1 MNSQHVAPFCKL
13 KEFAFFKPGDVAPSG
28 ADKRSPSVNRLQGAF
43 QARHLCRIGG
53 DQAPRHQV
61 TSIEK
66 GLKAATPLRL
76 PPPPSHQPPLT
87 C

>member
-1 MNSQHVAPFCKL
+1 MWRLFANQKSLLSSSLVMWHQVELIKGAQVSIASKEPFKRGT
-13 KEFAFFKPGDVAPSG
+13 FA
-28 ADKRSPSVNRLQGAF
+28 
-43 QARHLCRIGG
+43 GG
-53 DQAPRHQV
+53 KHQAPQHQV

-76 PPPPSHQPPLT
+76 PPPPHQPPLT

>member
-1 MNSQHVAPFCKL
+1 MWRLFANQKSLLSSSLVMWHQVELIKGAQVSIASKEPF
-13 KEFAFFKPGDVAPSG
+13 
-28 ADKRSPSVNRLQGAF
+28 KRGTFV
-43 QARHLCRIGG
+43 GG
-53 DQAPRHQV
+53 DQALRHQV

-76 PPPPSHQPPLT
+76 PPPPHQPPLT